1 MNELA
6 TLSIIYLAFLAFC
19 AKRLMNYLHA
29 LQQDDYD
36 NVRFWKWTAR
46 NKVYDKRA
54 TIALLLLSIPA
65 ALNLI
70 PPLAT
75 HFLTFLIFGII
86 IYTEKDARKDAK
98 KALVL
103 TPRAKRILN
112 MSLVICAAIGMVGF
126 FVPSP
131 AIWIIPIQLIP
142 LLLILGNNF
151 LSPHEKAV
159 QQKFANEAKAKLE
172 QMRPTI
178 IGITGSYGKTSVKH
192 ILGHILKSTAPTL
205 MTPGSV
211 NTMMGIT
218 RIIREH
224 LQPNHKYLIVE
235 MGAYG
240 PGSIKSLCDLTPP
253 DTGIITSIGHAHYER
268 FKTLDTVAHAKY
280 ELAESVLASGG
291 TVIVGEKTLR
301 FKHTQ
306 EMRHKDARNFIV
318 CGGPDTDGHLTKD
331 DLGITLIDQNSK
343 GLVVGVMWQGKEH
356 ALRAPIYGHHHA
368 ENIAMAFAAAMHL
381 GIEAEDVKAALTRLP
396 QIAHR
401 LELKKQDDGSALLDD
416 AYNSNPTGFRSALD
430 LLKKLKGDYT
440 RTILVT
446 PGIVELGP
454 AHDDVHEKL
463 GSYAADCCDIAII
476 VQPSRIPT
484 FISGFKKANP
494 AKPLHTF
501 DTFVEAQS
509 WLTKNR
515 QKGDLILLENDLP
528 DIYEDIPKI

>member
-1 MNELA
+1 MIEIA
-6 TLSIIYLAFLAFC
+6 TLTIIYLAYLAFC

-36 NVRFWKWTAR
+36 NSRFWRWTIK
-46 NKVYDKRA
+46 NKVFDKRA
-54 TIALLLLSIPA
+54 TFLLLLLSIPA
-65 ALNLI
+65 ALSLI

-75 HFLTFLIFGII
+75 HFLTFLIFAII
-86 IYTEKDARKDAK
+86 IFIEKDARKDGK
-98 KALVL
+98 KNLIL
-103 TPRAKRILN
+103 TPRARRILN
-112 MSLVICAAIGMVGF
+112 MSLVICAAFGSIGF
-126 FVPSP
+126 FISTP
-131 AIWIIPIQLIP
+131 AIWILPIQLIP
-142 LLLILGNNF
+142 LILISGNKF
-151 LSPHEKAV
+151 LQPHEKAV
-159 QQKFANEAKAKLE
+159 QQKFAAEAKEKLE
-172 QMRPTI
+172 QMRPNI

-192 ILGHILKSTAPTL
+192 ILGHILGSTAPTL

-211 NTMMGIT
+211 NTLMGIT

-224 LQPNHKYLIVE
+224 LQPNHKYFIVE

-240 PGSIKSLCDLTPP
+240 PGSIKALCELTPP

-268 FKTLDTVAHAKY
+268 FKTLDTVAHAKF
-280 ELAESVLASGG
+280 ELAESVLSRGG
-291 TVIVGEKTLR
+291 MVIIGEKTLR

-306 EMRHKDARNFIV
+306 QMRHKDARNFIV

-331 DLGITLIDQNSK
+331 DLAITLVDQNSK
-343 GLVVGVMWQGKEH
+343 GLVIGVMWQGKEH

-368 ENIAMAFAAAMHL
+368 ENIAMAFATAMSL
-381 GIEAEDVKAALTRLP
+381 GIEADDIKAALTRLP

-430 LLKKLKGDYT
+430 LLKKLKEDYK

-454 AHDDVHEKL
+454 AHDDTHEKL
-463 GSYAADCCDIAII
+463 GAYAADCCDIAII
-476 VQPSRIPT
+476 IQPDRIPT
-484 FISGFKKANP
+484 FIEGFQKTNP
-494 AKPLHTF
+494 AKPLKTF
-501 DTFVEAQS
+501 NSFLEAQS

-515 QKGDLILLENDLP
+515 KKGDLILLENDLP

>member
-1 MNELA
+1 MTELA
-6 TLSIIYLAFLAFC
+6 TLSIVYLAFLAFC

-36 NVRFWKWTAR
+36 NGRFWKWTLK
-46 NKVYDKRA
+46 NKVLDKRA
-54 TIALLLLSIPA
+54 SIALLLISIPSV
-65 ALNLI
+65 LNLI
-70 PPLAT
+70 PTLAI
-75 HFLTFLIFGII
+75 HFLMFLTFAMIVAM
-86 IYTEKDARKDAK
+86 EKDARKDGK
-98 KALVL
+98 KALIL
-103 TPRAKRILN
+103 TQRAKRILY
-112 MSLVICAAIGMVGF
+112 LALFYCAVLGVILF
-126 FVPSP
+126 FMPVP
-131 AIWIIPIQLIP
+131 AIMVIPVQLIP
-142 LLLILGNNF
+142 LMLILSTAS
-151 LSPHEKAV
+151 LQPHEKSV
-159 QQKFANEAKAKLE
+159 QQKFAAEAQEKLN

-192 ILGHILKSTAPTL
+192 ILGHILGSAAPTL

-211 NTMMGIT
+211 NTLMGIT
-218 RIIREH
+218 RIIREQ
-224 LQPNHKYLIVE
+224 LQPNHKYFIVE

-240 PGSIKSLCDLTPP
+240 PGSIKALCDLTPP

-280 ELAESVLASGG
+280 ELADSVLSRGG

-318 CGGPDTDGHLTKD
+318 CGGPDTDGHLTQD
-331 DLGITLIDQNSK
+331 DLAITLIDQNSK
-343 GLVVGVMWQGKEH
+343 GLIVGVMWQGKEY

-368 ENIAMAFAAAMHL
+368 ENIAMAFATAMYL
-381 GIEAEDVKAALTRLP
+381 GIDPDDVKAALTRLP
-396 QIAHR
+396 QIKHR
-401 LELKKQDDGSALLDD
+401 LELKKQEDGSALLDD

-430 LLKKLKGDYT
+430 LLRKLKEDYT

-454 AHDDVHEKL
+454 AHDDTHEKI
-463 GSYAADCCDIAII
+463 GAYAADCCDIAII
-476 VQPSRIPT
+476 VNPSRIPT
-484 FISGFKKANP
+484 FIEGFKKANP
-494 AKPLHTF
+494 AKQLYTF
-501 DTFVEAQS
+501 ETFVEAQN
-509 WLTKNR
+509 WLIKNR